1 MKLSQHRLEWRAVK
15 LLLVYFKLWKI
26 CANFPPN
33 KKYITMAKRT
43 QTNEIVNVS
52 ASASRAKDK
61 WVGGGMRG
69 GGEPMHKHDENVLQF
84 AVKFARCVYFQIMR
98 KLFAYAPNK
107 GAGWGMLWKGRGKW
121 ETRLL
126 SRRMRTS
133 WQQPAAQQLSI
144 YFCFFASIVLRI
156 RAKCNFS
163 YLHNCRQSADS
174 ADSSK

>member
-1 MKLSQHRLEWRAVK
+1 MCEFSAQQKIHYNGQANSNEWDCECECECESRKRQMSRRGNAGGGGANAQTR
-15 LLLVYFKLWKI
+15 WKCSTICCEI
-26 CANFPPN
+26 CALCVFSNN
-33 KKYITMAKRT
+33 AKTFRLCT
-43 QTNEIVNVS
+43 EQGRRMGH
-52 ASASRAKDK
+52 A
-61 WVGGGMRG
+61 
-69 GGEPMHKHDENVLQF
+69 GE
-84 AVKFARCVYFQIMR
+84 
-98 KLFAYAPNK
+98 
-107 GAGWGMLWKGRGKW
+107 G

>member
-1 MKLSQHRLEWRAVK
+1 MCEFSAQQKIHYNGQANSNEWD
-15 LLLVYFKLWKI
+15 
-26 CANFPPN
+26 C
-33 KKYITMAKRT
+33 
-43 QTNEIVNVS
+43 ECECECE
-52 ASASRAKDK
+52 SRQRQMSRRGNA
-61 WVGGGMRG
+61 G

-107 GAGWGMLWKGRGKW
+107 GAGWGMLWKGREKW